1 MLEFSVNEQIVNI
14 LRVPTAPFARKEM
27 ISSGKISQ
35 QKSGRLK
42 KNSMVGE
49 SAPDHD
55 ALVEQSADLIF
66 VLTSNFNTI
75 LYSYSTESGIIV

>member
-1 MLEFSVNEQIVNI
+1 MFEFSVNEQIVNI
-14 LRVPTAPFARKEM
+14 LRVPTAPFAQKE
-27 ISSGKISQ
+27 IIASGKISQ

-42 KNSMVGE
+42 KNSLVGE

-55 ALVEQSADLIF
+55 AMVEQSADMIF

-75 LYSYSTESGIIV
+75 LYSYSTENGLIV

>member
-1 MLEFSVNEQIVNI
+1 
-14 LRVPTAPFARKEM
+14 
-27 ISSGKISQ
+27 
-35 QKSGRLK
+35 
-42 KNSMVGE
+42 MVGE

-55 ALVEQSADLIF
+55 ASVEQSADLIF

>member
-1 MLEFSVNEQIVNI
+1 MFEFSVNEQIINI
-14 LRVPTAPFARKEM
+14 LRVPTAPFVQKES
-27 ISSGKISQ
+27 IASGKTTQ

-55 ALVEQSADLIF
+55 ALVEQSVDMIF

-75 LYSYSTESGIIV
+75 LYSYSTENGLVV

>member
-1 MLEFSVNEQIVNI
+1 MIEFSVNETIVNI
-14 LRVPTAPFARKEM
+14 LKVPTAPFAQKES
-27 ISSGKISQ
+27 IASGKMSQ

-49 SAPDHD
+49 SAPDHE
-55 ALVEQSADLIF
+55 AIAEQSADLIF

-75 LYSYSTESGIIV
+75 LYSYSTENGLIV